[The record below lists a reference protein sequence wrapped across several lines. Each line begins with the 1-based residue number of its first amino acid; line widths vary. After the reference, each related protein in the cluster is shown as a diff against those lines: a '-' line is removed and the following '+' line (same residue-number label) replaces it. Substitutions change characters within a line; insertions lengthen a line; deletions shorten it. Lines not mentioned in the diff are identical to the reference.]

1 MATIA
6 SDRMFKKPVQATM
19 KAGSLRSRVSRCVVC
34 MRRPPPR
41 MLPLGNLGPATN
53 LG

>member
-1 MATIA
+1 MATID

-19 KAGSLRSRVSRCVVC
+19 KAGNLRSRVSRCVVC

-41 MLPLGNLGPATN
+41 MLPLGDLRPGTN
-53 LG
+53 IG